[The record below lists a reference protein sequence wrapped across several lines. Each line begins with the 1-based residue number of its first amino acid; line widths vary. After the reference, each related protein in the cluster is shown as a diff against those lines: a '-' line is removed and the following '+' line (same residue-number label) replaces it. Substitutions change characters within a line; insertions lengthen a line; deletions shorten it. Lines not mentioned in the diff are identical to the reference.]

1 MRRFLY
7 DVNLAHLYVVSEA
20 DTRGSAGGLDR
31 IYKIFGMENCP
42 NKAQGTLNDKAL
54 FAKVALTAW

>member
-1 MRRFLY
+1 M
-7 DVNLAHLYVVSEA
+7 
-20 DTRGSAGGLDR
+20 DR